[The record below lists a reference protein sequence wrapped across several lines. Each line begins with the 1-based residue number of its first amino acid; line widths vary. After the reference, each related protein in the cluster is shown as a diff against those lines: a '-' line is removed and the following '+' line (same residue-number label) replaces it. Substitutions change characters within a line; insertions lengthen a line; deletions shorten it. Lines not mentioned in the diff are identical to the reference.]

1 MITPEL
7 QTASVDDG
15 NGTGTGTGTTATS
28 SANPLELIVDAL
40 ARGTP
45 LTQLLASSSD
55 IRATLR
61 LFDLSYIDTLASL
74 LHTEKRK
81 HQTEAAHDEWQGAMH
96 AADPNGIH
104 ILDSLS
110 AHLCS
115 PQGNA
120 LLADCLDGTDNGQIS
135 ERIVQCLLQRIRES
149 SDVDRG
155 LRELFTAARIPSG
168 PWLRELLDALANG
181 ILDSTAAKE
190 GCTQL
195 LCLLAQVLEEYGA
208 DAMRLVASLE
218 NLRRMARHI
227 IKLLSEPRPTVAASA
242 LHALTRLLLLEPSA
256 LSGRPSPLTILS
268 DSLRGKLFDETHFGR
283 TMLLASDLCQNCT
296 GEDPLE
302 LLVLDSIAGMVSCI
316 ALYISRSPADSTTPL
331 QLTEM
336 APAIRHL
343 VILARENR
351 QYLHPLLKIVNCVL
365 ATQHQNQPLID
376 LLFQSSQSASADD
389 DVGSVVAEVFDMVV
403 SGLEDA
409 PYTMPSFSG
418 ERGWP
423 RVSSDECG
431 GGWLVNAN
439 RKQRTQVVDFLANAL
454 RLTAIT
460 HDSETCVPDELMQ
473 AIASA
478 VVDTKIT
485 ADDRRRSPEVFIGT
499 YFWAVRPVLEIA
511 VELVRKSDAFASCW
525 RSWFEG
531 AQGTRAWA
539 VNVCALVAANPGE
552 LLGDAMSRDMA
563 TVGDSKSTG
572 SDDAHSEQK
581 TRLADPRLAAAVATP
596 AESVR
601 SSMSSGT
608 VSPHPQ
614 PSDRTYGASP
624 VIGID
629 AMRAASSTTPASLTL
644 QIPSNSATPIPA
656 GNQGVARSNLHTVV
670 LRQWARVCETEMAF
684 KLASASAT
692 TQSDKSIVNRVSG
705 ILASAR
711 RQLDAYGRS
720 VHPLLVSMSAVDMQR
735 QIHAKAVQELSASYA
750 ASIADEREN
759 REDAEQEISELRKE
773 LDRTVSQLDNVTSSL
788 QQASVYAESL
798 KAEAMQLAELKSE
811 LLAQC
816 QTHERDAQ
824 EWKQECIGTRAQ
836 LEAAE
841 AKIGEM
847 DRKLRADAEAYQK
860 QVGEMTSAQSVL
872 RETAAGLER
881 ALGDAVARLR
891 VLEMQSLAE
900 RATSDELRGKNAAM
914 AAHLAEYLKIAE
926 SMHSLSRV
934 QHS

>member
-1 MITPEL
+1 
-7 QTASVDDG
+7 TASVDDG
-15 NGTGTGTGTTATS
+15 DSSRSTSTRTGSA
-28 SANPLELIVDAL
+28 ANPLELIVSAL
-40 ARGTP
+40 ARRTP

-61 LFDLSYIDTLASL
+61 LFDLSYIDILASL
-74 LHTEKRK
+74 EHTEKRK
-81 HQTEAAHDEWQGAMH
+81 HQQQHGESHDEWEGAMH
-96 AADPNGIH
+96 AADSNGIH

-120 LLADCLDGTDNGQIS
+120 LLADCLDGSDNAQIS
-135 ERIVQCLLQRIRES
+135 ERIVQCLLQRIRDS
-149 SDVDRG
+149 KDVDRG
-155 LRELFTAARIPSG
+155 LRELFTAARIPNG

-181 ILDSTAAKE
+181 ILDSTAANE

-208 DAMRLVASLE
+208 DALRLVASLE
-218 NLRRMARHI
+218 TLRRLARHI
-227 IKLLSEPRPTVAASA
+227 IKLLSEPQPTVAASA
-242 LHALTRLLLLEPSA
+242 LHALTRLLLLAPSA
-256 LSGRPSPLTILS
+256 SSGRPSPLTILS
-268 DSLRGKLFDETHFGR
+268 DSLRGKLFDEAHFGR

-296 GEDPLE
+296 GEDPSE

-316 ALYISRSPADSTTPL
+316 ALHTGQNAANSATPL

-365 ATQHQNQPLID
+365 TTQDQNKPLVD
-376 LLFQSSQSASADD
+376 LLFQSSQLVSVVTDD
-389 DVGSVVAEVFDMVV
+389 DVGSVVAEMFDMVI

-454 RLTAIT
+454 RLSATT
-460 HDSETCVPDELMQ
+460 HDSEACMSDELMQ

-478 VVDTKIT
+478 VVDTNIT
-485 ADDRRRSPEVFIGT
+485 ANDQQKSPEVFVST

-511 VELVRKSDAFASCW
+511 VELVRKSEVFASCW
-525 RSWFEG
+525 QSWFDG
-531 AQGTRAWA
+531 AQETRAWA
-539 VNVCALVAANPGE
+539 VDVCATAATNPGE
-552 LLGDAMSRDMA
+552 LLGDAMSRDMV
-563 TVGDSKSTG
+563 TVGDDRSVG
-572 SDDAHSEQK
+572 SDDPYIEQK
-581 TRLADPRLAAAVATP
+581 NRLADPRIAAAVATP

-601 SSMSSGT
+601 SSLSSGT

-614 PSDRTYGASP
+614 PSSRMLNASP

-629 AMRAASSTTPASLTL
+629 MMRAASSTTPASLTL
-644 QIPSNSATPIPA
+644 QIPSNSTTVIPTA
-656 GNQGVARSNLHTVV
+656 NQVVARSNLHTVV

-684 KLASASAT
+684 KLVSASAT
-692 TQSDKSIVNRVSG
+692 AESDENIVKRVFV

-711 RQLDAYGRS
+711 RQLDAYGHS

-735 QIHAKAVQELSASYA
+735 QLHAKAVQELSASYA

-759 REDAEQEISELRKE
+759 REDAEQEISEMRKE
-773 LDRTVSQLDNVTSSL
+773 LDKTVSQLEHVTMSL
-788 QQASVYAESL
+788 QQASVYADSL
-798 KAEAMQLAELKSE
+798 KAEAMQLADLKSE

-816 QTHERDAQ
+816 QTHERDVQ

-841 AKIGEM
+841 AQIEEM
-847 DRKLRADAEAYQK
+847 DRKLRADTEAYQK
-860 QVGEMTSAQSVL
+860 QVSEVTSAQGVL

-914 AAHLAEYLKIAE
+914 AAHLTEYLKIAE
-926 SMHSLSRV
+926 SMHSLSRL
-934 QHS
+934 QHN